1 MKQVR
6 WRAAAVVAAILL
18 GLSVARAQE
27 MQGEVLDLIY
37 PVENLA
43 GQAQNLAVKE
53 TATETRIELPAD
65 ILFDFDKSD
74 IRASAADALKQVA
87 GILRERAKGRVV
99 IEGHTDSKGNHPY
112 NQGLSERRA
121 GSVEK
126 WLVDREGLG
135 QMKFAVQGFAETRP
149 VAPNTKPDGSD
160 DPEGRQKN
168 RRVEIVFGKR

>member
-27 MQGEVLDLIY
+27 MQGEILDLIY

-99 IEGHTDSKGNHPY
+99 IEGHTDPKGNHPY

-126 WLVDREGLG
+126 WLVDREGSRADEIRGPGLRRDAASRS
-135 QMKFAVQGFAETRP
+135 QHETR
-149 VAPNTKPDGSD
+149 
-160 DPEGRQKN
+160 
-168 RRVEIVFGKR
+168 